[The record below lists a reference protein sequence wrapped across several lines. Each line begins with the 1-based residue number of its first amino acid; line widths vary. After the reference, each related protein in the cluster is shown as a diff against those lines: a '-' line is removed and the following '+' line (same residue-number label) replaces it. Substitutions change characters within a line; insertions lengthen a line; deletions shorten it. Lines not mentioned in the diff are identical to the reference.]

1 MFAFITEPLFWVLGY
16 VYMPYMS
23 FKAIQTPDGKDD
35 KEWLTTW
42 VIYSMLSMLQTIPI
56 ISSIVGWIPFYYEVK
71 LIVIVYCVFFK
82 GAGVIYR
89 KLIYPFFKRYERS
102 ADDLVNDLPG
112 SVKAKYQELGHSE
125 FVKNALTKGREFVLE
140 HGPEAY
146 STVLAMAAQQAK
158 EGTTQQ
164 EMGNI
169 QSSVEL
175 GSNA

>member
-56 ISSIVGWIPFYYEVK
+56 IPIVVWIPLLRVQACCHSV
-71 LIVIVYCVFFK
+71 LRVFK

-89 KLIYPFFKRYERS
+89 
-102 ADDLVNDLPG
+102 N
-112 SVKAKYQELGHSE
+112 
-125 FVKNALTKGREFVLE
+125 
-140 HGPEAY
+140 
-146 STVLAMAAQQAK
+146 
-158 EGTTQQ
+158 
-164 EMGNI
+164 
-169 QSSVEL
+169 
-175 GSNA
+175 

>member
-1 MFAFITEPLFWVLGY
+1 
-16 VYMPYMS
+16 MP
-23 FKAIQTPDGKDD
+23 KCG
-35 KEWLTTW
+35 
-42 VIYSMLSMLQTIPI
+42 
-56 ISSIVGWIPFYYEVK
+56 
-71 LIVIVYCVFFK
+71 C
-82 GAGVIYR
+82 
-89 KLIYPFFKRYERS
+89 
-102 ADDLVNDLPG
+102 VNDLPG

-158 EGTTQQ
+158 EGTSQQ

-175 GSNA
+175 DSNA